1 MQAPSKSVALA
12 AVVAMVL
19 VGSVVAV
26 RGGGGLGD
34 RRVRASEGERTHFVA
49 RVIDGDTLEL
59 GDGRTVRLVGIDA
72 PEREECGYDRAS
84 AALADL
90 VLRRRVRLAASD
102 EDTDHYGRL
111 LRYVDVGTTD
121 AGLRLI
127 ERGLAVARYDSRDGN
142 GHHPRERST
151 SRLTQRPPSWAVGSD
166 PNRRPLA
173 QRESAE

>member
-12 AVVAMVL
+12 AVVVMVL

-26 RGGGGLGD
+26 RDGLGD
-34 RRVRASEGERTHFVA
+34 RRDRVSEGERTHFVA

-72 PEREECGYDRAS
+72 PEREECGYDQAS

-90 VLRRRVRLAASD
+90 VLRQRVRLAASD
-102 EDTDHYGRL
+102 EDTDQYGRL

-121 AGLRLI
+121 AGLRLL
-127 ERGLAVARYDSRDGN
+127 ERGLAVARYDSRDGY
-142 GHHPRERST
+142 GHHPRERSYVEAD
-151 SRLTQRPPSWAVGSD
+151 SAS
-166 PNRRPLA
+166 A
-173 QRESAE
+173 QLGCR